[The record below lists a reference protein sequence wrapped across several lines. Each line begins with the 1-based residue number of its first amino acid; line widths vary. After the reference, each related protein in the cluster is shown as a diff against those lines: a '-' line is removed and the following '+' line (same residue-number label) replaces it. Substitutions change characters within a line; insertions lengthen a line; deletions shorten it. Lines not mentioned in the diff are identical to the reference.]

1 VRELRRTITA
11 QISRKRPY
19 FDARRYTFLSRFILA
34 LLPSSLIVSNI
45 FLGTAFAMSPLNG
58 HGIVMS
64 FELQAAA
71 VSSSH
76 IVGHIV

>member
-1 VRELRRTITA
+1 LRELRRTITA
-11 QISRKRPY
+11 QIFLKQPY

-45 FLGTAFAMSPLNG
+45 FLGTAFAMFPLNG
-58 HGIVMS
+58 HGTVMS
-64 FELQAAA
+64 FGLQTKA

-76 IVGHIV
+76 IVGHI